1 MNLYPKNKLALPEV
15 RKFILIFY
23 IVGLLGF
30 IFPFSKE
37 IFIQITPF
45 ALLLS
50 IYLLAVYHTEYTGK
64 SVLIFVVIFLLGYLI
79 EVAGVNTGL
88 IFGSY
93 KYGNGLGIKL
103 FGAPLLIGLNWLFL
117 TYTAISILQNLK
129 LRSGLT
135 IVLAPLLMVIY
146 DLILE
151 QLAPKM
157 DMWSWQNSV
166 VPLKN
171 YVVWYLTAFIFVSLI
186 KIFKIDTKNPMAALL
201 FLSQFVFFVLLYI
214 LIR

>member
-1 MNLYPKNKLALPEV
+1 MNLYPKNKLAIQEV

-23 IVGLLGF
+23 TVGLLGF
-30 IFPFSKE
+30 VFPFSKKL
-37 IFIQITPF
+37 FILITPF

-50 IYLLAVYHTEYTGK
+50 IYLLAIYHTSYTK
-64 SVLIFVVIFLLGYLI
+64 KQVFIFTMIFTLGFLI
-79 EVAGVNTGL
+79 EVAGVNTGM

-93 KYGNGLGIKL
+93 KYGKGLGVKL
-103 FGAPLLIGLNWLFL
+103 FDTPLLMGLNWLFL
-117 TYTAISILQNLK
+117 TYTATSITQSLK
-129 LRSGLT
+129 LKSGIT
-135 IVLAPLLMVIY
+135 FILAPLLMVIY

-171 YVVWYLTAFIFVSLI
+171 YIAWYLTAFIFVFLI
-186 KIFKIDTKNPMAALL
+186 KIFKIDTRNPMAVML
-201 FLSQFVFFVLLYI
+201 FLCQFVFFVMLYF
-214 LIR
+214 LIC